1 MTVRGRGRT
10 RVVLLTGKGGVGKTT
25 TAAGTAVLAG
35 EQGSRTLVLSTDAA
49 HSLSDAFGVMRG
61 EATDEPV
68 RVAECVWIQQVDAQR
83 RLEASWVSI
92 QRYLRAVLDAAGA
105 DPITAEEITVLP
117 GAEEVLALLALRDQV
132 VSGAWDL
139 VVVDCAPTAETLRLL
154 ALPEALGWYLDRLA
168 TSGARIA
175 RAVTPAL
182 ARAAGVPVPEP
193 GVGEAARRLHADVSE
208 VRTILGA
215 PESTVRLVLT
225 PESVVVA
232 EARRALTTLSLYGY
246 RVDGVVA
253 NRVFPDSGDDPWRR
267 TWAEAQRETLA
278 EVTAS
283 FAPLPVWQTAYASRE
298 PVGAAAL
305 ADLARATYGAS
316 DPVAVPD
323 VPAAMEVVPRGDEVE
338 VRLALPFATRGEVGL
353 TRHGAD
359 LIVTVGSYRRVLA
372 LPTMLSRHTVS
383 GAHLDAGLLAVRF
396 VPPVAG
402 REAT

>member
-1 MTVRGRGRT
+1 MT

-35 EQGSRTLVLSTDAA
+35 ERGLRTLVLSTDAA
-49 HSLSDAFGVMRG
+49 HSLSDAFGVSAG
-61 EATDEPV
+61 GSADGHTP
-68 RVAECVWIQQVDAQR
+68 VAERVWIQQVDAQR
-83 RLEASWVSI
+83 RFEDSWASI
-92 QRYLRAVLDAAGA
+92 QDYLRAVLDAAGT

-117 GAEEVLALLALRDQV
+117 GAEEVLALLALRDEV

-168 TSGARIA
+168 TSGSRVV

-193 GVGEAARRLHADVSE
+193 RVGEAVQRLHADLRE
-208 VRTILGA
+208 VRTLLAA
-215 PESTVRLVLT
+215 PTSSVRLVLT

-246 RVDGVVA
+246 TVDGVVA
-253 NRVFPDSGDDPWRR
+253 NRVFPDSDDDKWRR

-278 EVTAS
+278 DVETS
-283 FAPLPVWQTAYASRE
+283 FAPLPVWRAEYAPRE

-305 ADLARATYGAS
+305 AELARAAYGES
-316 DPVAVPD
+316 DPVAVVDAPPPMD
-323 VPAAMEVVPRGDEVE
+323 VVRRGAEVE
-338 VRLALPFATRGEVGL
+338 LRLALPFATGGEVGL
-353 TRHGAD
+353 TRHGGD
-359 LIVTVGSYRRVLA
+359 LVVTVGSYRRVLA
-372 LPTMLSRHTVS
+372 LPSMLTRYAVT
-383 GAHLDAGLLAVRF
+383 GAHLDAGHLAVRF
-396 VPPVAG
+396 APPPET
-402 REAT
+402 RATP